1 MTEEIRIPQ
10 YADDPP
16 QILIFSMEEFF
27 IIMMFMVVGTL
38 FNLMLPAMLVGMG
51 MGKLFKKVQE
61 GAMPGLLYHMLWW
74 IGLVSFKGKFS
85 TGLIREIYF
94 L

>member
-1 MTEEIRIPQ
+1 MEIRMPQ

-16 QILIFSMEEFF
+16 QILLFSVDEFV

-38 FNLMLPAMLVGMG
+38 FNLMLPAMLVGIG
-51 MGKLFKKVQE
+51 IGRLFKKVQE

-74 IGLVSFKGKFS
+74 IGLVTLKGKFS
-85 TGLIREIYF
+85 IGLIRETYS

>member
-1 MTEEIRIPQ
+1 MEVRIPQ

-16 QILIFSMEEFF
+16 QIFFFSLEEFF
-27 IIMMFMVVGTL
+27 IIMMFMVVGEV
-38 FNLMLPAMLVGMG
+38 FNLMLPAMLVGIG
-51 MGKLFKKVQE
+51 MGRVYRKVQE

-74 IGLVSFKGKFS
+74 IGLVTLKGKFS
-85 TGLIREIYF
+85 TGFIRETYS